1 MIRRRNSGGGQRIEL
16 RELSVFL
23 LSIARERLSK
33 RVANRIWVAET
44 LAFDDFYRV
53 ITEFEG

>member
-1 MIRRRNSGGGQRIEL
+1 MMQDLTKTASEL
-16 RELSVFL
+16 AAKV
-23 LSIARERLSK
+23 ARERLSK